1 MTENPPI
8 DTSVPHS
15 ARVWNH
21 LLGGKDN
28 YEVDRQAAEQFRAM
42 FPQIVDIARADRAFL
57 GRAVRHLA
65 GEAGIR
71 QFLDIGAGLPTMDNT
86 HEVARRTAPDARIVY
101 VDNDPL
107 VLAHAGPLL
116 TSSPEGACDYV
127 HGDLREPEAILERAG
142 ATIDFGRPVAVMLLG
157 VVHFIHD
164 DDEVRRILSR
174 LLDAVPSG
182 SSLAITHATLDF
194 DKGRTAQAEAQ
205 ADWNEKSANPMVP
218 RGRDT
223 IARFFGGLEL
233 LPPGIVSMSRW
244 HPERSG
250 VVEVPGYG
258 AVARKA

>member
-57 GRAVRHLA
+57 RRAVRHLA

-86 HEVARRTAPDARIVY
+86 HEVAQRTAPDARIVY

-107 VLAHAGPLL
+107 VLVHAGRLL
-116 TSSPEGACDYV
+116 TSSAEGACDYV
-127 HGDLREPEAILERAG
+127 HGDLRQPEAILERAA
-142 ATIDFGRPVAVMLLG
+142 ATIDFTRPVAVMLLG
-157 VVHFIHD
+157 VVHFIDD
-164 DDEVRRILSR
+164 DDEVRRILTR
-174 LLDAVPSG
+174 LLGAVPSG
-182 SSLAITHATLDF
+182 SHLAITHATLDF
-194 DKGRTAQAEAQ
+194 DKGHTAQAEAQ
-205 ADWNEKSANPMVP
+205 ADWNDKSANPMVP
-218 RGRDT
+218 RSRDA
-223 IARFFGGLEL
+223 IGQLFDGLEL

-244 HPERSG
+244 RPEHPG
-250 VVEVPGYG
+250 VAEVPGYG
-258 AVARKA
+258 AVVRKP